1 MRKKSTALNIE
12 YSFVQAF
19 FWMGFCVCSAYAAV
33 FLQGRGYSN
42 SELGLIIS
50 LGSIAAFIISPS
62 LASKLDRS
70 KEGALFASLW
80 VIIAVQLLALIG
92 FLLVPVSY
100 THLTLPTT

>member
-70 KEGALFASLW
+70 KEGAL
-80 VIIAVQLLALIG
+80 LLPSG
-92 FLLVPVSY
+92 S
-100 THLTLPTT
+100 